1 MSQEQIGAA
10 RVMPNSPNAEKSV
23 LGAMMISPDAVAAAM
38 EVLTAED
45 FYFEI
50 HKRIYEAMVT
60 LSRSA
65 QPVDFVTLTDQLE
78 KDGNLE
84 ALGGYEYITELNRF
98 VPTAAH
104 IDDYIRIVSGKSL
117 LRRLI
122 SACAKITEDAFSGQE
137 VFDILHNAERAIF
150 TISQNK
156 QKQSFVSIQ
165 EAVNKTLDKVDLLM
179 RDPDALAGLRTGFN
193 ALDNWLGGLRNNE
206 LILLAARPSM
216 GKSAF
221 ALNIAEQVPRNN
233 PNATVA
239 IFSLEMPY
247 EDIAARM
254 LSSIG
259 YIPLQNLRTGRIQ
272 QDQEMDRLI
281 RAAGTLSDT
290 SIYIDDT
297 SSITVMEMR
306 SKCRRLKMERGLS
319 LVIIDYLQ
327 LISGAGG
334 GKTPESHQQ
343 EVAEMTR
350 ALKIMA
356 RELEVPIILLSQL
369 SRGPD
374 RRDPPKPILSDLRD
388 SGAIEQDADVVIF
401 LYRDAYYANMKK
413 DVDPATIT
421 NEAEII
427 IAKIGN
433 GPTGTVKMM
442 WDSANASY
450 RDLDA
455 PIGASRVQQ

>member
-1 MSQEQIGAA
+1 
-10 RVMPNSPNAEKSV
+10 
-23 LGAMMISPDAVAAAM
+23 
-38 EVLTAED
+38 
-45 FYFEI
+45 
-50 HKRIYEAMVT
+50 
-60 LSRSA
+60 
-65 QPVDFVTLTDQLE
+65 
-78 KDGNLE
+78 
-84 ALGGYEYITELNRF
+84 
-98 VPTAAH
+98 
-104 IDDYIRIVSGKSL
+104 
-117 LRRLI
+117 
-122 SACAKITEDAFSGQE
+122 
-137 VFDILHNAERAIF
+137 
-150 TISQNK
+150 
-156 QKQSFVSIQ
+156 
-165 EAVNKTLDKVDLLM
+165 
-179 RDPDALAGLRTGFN
+179 
-193 ALDNWLGGLRNNE
+193 
-206 LILLAARPSM
+206 
-216 GKSAF
+216 
-221 ALNIAEQVPRNN
+221 
-233 PNATVA
+233 
-239 IFSLEMPY
+239 
-247 EDIAARM
+247 M

-290 SIYIDDT
+290 SFYIDDT

-427 IAKIGN
+427 IAKNRN

-455 PIGASRVQQ
+455 PLGASRVQQ

>member
-1 MSQEQIGAA
+1 
-10 RVMPNSPNAEKSV
+10 
-23 LGAMMISPDAVAAAM
+23 
-38 EVLTAED
+38 
-45 FYFEI
+45 
-50 HKRIYEAMVT
+50 
-60 LSRSA
+60 
-65 QPVDFVTLTDQLE
+65 
-78 KDGNLE
+78 
-84 ALGGYEYITELNRF
+84 
-98 VPTAAH
+98 
-104 IDDYIRIVSGKSL
+104 
-117 LRRLI
+117 
-122 SACAKITEDAFSGQE
+122 
-137 VFDILHNAERAIF
+137 
-150 TISQNK
+150 
-156 QKQSFVSIQ
+156 
-165 EAVNKTLDKVDLLM
+165 
-179 RDPDALAGLRTGFN
+179 
-193 ALDNWLGGLRNNE
+193 
-206 LILLAARPSM
+206 
-216 GKSAF
+216 
-221 ALNIAEQVPRNN
+221 
-233 PNATVA
+233 
-239 IFSLEMPY
+239 
-247 EDIAARM
+247 
-254 LSSIG
+254 
-259 YIPLQNLRTGRIQ
+259 
-272 QDQEMDRLI
+272 
-281 RAAGTLSDT
+281 
-290 SIYIDDT
+290 
-297 SSITVMEMR
+297 
-306 SKCRRLKMERGLS
+306 MERGLS

-427 IAKIGN
+427 IAKNRN

>member
-1 MSQEQIGAA
+1 MGQELMGAP
-10 RVMPNSPNAEKSV
+10 RVMPNSANAEKSV
-23 LGAMMISPDAVAAAM
+23 LGAMMISQEAVIAAL
-38 EVLTAED
+38 EILVPED
-45 FYFEI
+45 FYYEI
-50 HKRIYEAMVT
+50 HKRIFEAMVS
-60 LSRSA
+60 LARHA
-65 QPVDFVTLTDQLE
+65 QPVDFVTLSEQLE
-78 KDGNLE
+78 TDGNLD

-104 IDDYIRIVSGKSL
+104 AEEYIRIVAEKSL

-137 VFDILHNAERAIF
+137 VNKILYEAERAIF
-150 TISQNK
+150 TLSQNK
-156 QKQSFVSIQ
+156 KKQSFVPIQ
-165 EAVNKTLDKVDLLM
+165 QAVSETLDKVDLLM
-179 RDPDALAGLRTGFN
+179 RNPDALAGLRTGFN
-193 ALDNWLGGLRNNE
+193 ALDNWLGGLRGNE

-221 ALNIAEQVPRNN
+221 VLNIAGQVPRNN

-239 IFSLEMPY
+239 VFSLEMPY
-247 EDIAARM
+247 EDITARM

-259 YIPLQNLRTGRIQ
+259 YVSLQNLRTGRIQ

-290 SIYIDDT
+290 SIYIDDS

-306 SKCRRLKMERGLS
+306 SKCRRLKMEKGLS

-334 GKTPESHQQ
+334 GKSAESHQQ
-343 EVAEMTR
+343 EVADMTR
-350 ALKIMA
+350 ALKIMS

-401 LYRDAYYANMKK
+401 LYRDAYYANLKK

-427 IAKIGN
+427 IAKNRN
-433 GPTGTVKMM
+433 GPTGTVKLM
-442 WDSANASY
+442 WDGANASF
-450 RDLDA
+450 RDVEGAL
-455 PIGASRVQQ
+455 GASRTQQ